1 MTIASQQNGLAVDV
15 TVEAG
20 GRIQTLPFTILTKSV
35 FDGKSLFRQACS
47 MRFSEHQGEDARE
60 VRDLLNSK
68 NSDLI
73 EYFVRLWQCRGARF
87 VLSEPNHL
95 KPKSVRLD
103 KKRKPP

>member
-1 MTIASQQNGLAVDV
+1 MTIASQQNGLAVEV

-20 GRIQTLPFTILTKSV
+20 GRIQPLPFTILT
-35 FDGKSLFRQACS
+35 DGKSLFRQACS

-60 VRDLLNSK
+60 GRDLLNSK
-68 NSDLI
+68 NSDLV
-73 EYFVRLWQCRGARF
+73 EYFVRLRQRRGARF